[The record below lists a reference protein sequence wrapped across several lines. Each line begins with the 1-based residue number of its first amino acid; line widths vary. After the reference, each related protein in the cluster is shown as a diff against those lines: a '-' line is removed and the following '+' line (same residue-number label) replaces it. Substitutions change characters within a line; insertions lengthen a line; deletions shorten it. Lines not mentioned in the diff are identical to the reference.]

1 MQPPGGTRRNSLGIV
16 GNSGRA
22 TSLSETTKIT
32 FSLFIIK
39 SQYYSLV
46 LTQLEVDR
54 GVFIH
59 THTQTDTQT
68 HRHMDIPYS

>member
-1 MQPPGGTRRNSLGIV
+1 MQPPEGPV

-46 LTQLEVDR
+46 LAQLEVDR
-54 GVFIH
+54 EVFSH
-59 THTQTDTQT
+59 T
-68 HRHMDIPYS
+68 HRHRHKCIDLM

>member
-1 MQPPGGTRRNSLGIV
+1 MQPPEGPV

-46 LTQLEVDR
+46 LAQLEVDR
-54 GVFIH
+54 EVFSH
-59 THTQTDTQT
+59 T
-68 HRHMDIPYS
+68 HRHRHRHKCIDLM